1 MARPAALSGRAAA
14 LAGPRLAAAIA
25 DWERWLASE
34 RRAAERTRAA
44 YGRDLA
50 GFLAFLADHLG
61 GAPDL
66 DALARLGPRDFR
78 AWLARRA
85 GDGLSAGSRARAV
98 SAVRGFFRFLDRE
111 GLVRN
116 AAIGALRTP
125 KRGRRVPRPLSV
137 EDARATVE
145 GLGGLATAPWIARR
159 DVALFALL
167 YGAGLRIGEALALD
181 LGELPQSGADAVL
194 RITGKGGKTRMLPLL
209 PLVRAAI
216 DDYLAARPGGA
227 SEPGSPLFVGARGG
241 RLNAGV
247 VQRQMRLWRAVAGL
261 PETATPHSLR
271 HSFATH
277 LLAAGGDLRAIQEL
291 LGHASLST
299 TQTYTDVDAESLL
312 AVYRAAHPRARAPTE
327 DR

>member
-1 MARPAALSGRAAA
+1 MARPAALSARAAA

-34 RRAAERTRAA
+34 RRAADRTRAA

-50 GFLAFLADHLG
+50 GFLAFLAEHLG

-137 EDARATVE
+137 EAGRAPVG
-145 GLGGLATAPWIARR
+145 GLGGLASAPWIARR

-181 LGELPQSGADAVL
+181 LGDLPQSGADAVL
-194 RITGKGGKTRMLPLL
+194 RITGKGGKTRMVPLL
-209 PLVRAAI
+209 PLVRTAI

-227 SEPGSPLFVGARGG
+227 SDPGSPLFVGARGG

-247 VQRQMRLWRAVAGL
+247 VQRRMRLWRAVAGL
-261 PETATPHSLR
+261 RDATAI
-271 HSFATH
+271 
-277 LLAAGGDLRAIQEL
+277 LAMRG
-291 LGHASLST
+291 
-299 TQTYTDVDAESLL
+299 
-312 AVYRAAHPRARAPTE
+312 
-327 DR
+327 